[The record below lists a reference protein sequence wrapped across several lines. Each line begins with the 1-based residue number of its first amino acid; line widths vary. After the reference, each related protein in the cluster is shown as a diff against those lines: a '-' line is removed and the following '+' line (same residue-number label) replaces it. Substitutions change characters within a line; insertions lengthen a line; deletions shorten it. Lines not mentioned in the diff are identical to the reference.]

1 MAHSDD
7 RVLLVVKP
15 ECFIVISLSLLL
27 VPWRWVISW
36 VIAIAVH
43 EFFHFIAI
51 RLCKCEVWQIDVALD
66 GVSMKTQFD
75 RPWTELV
82 STVAGPLG
90 SICLGLFANIV
101 PRIAVCGY
109 MQFLFNLLPIYPND
123 GGRVL
128 KVLFQRWMPSSMI
141 VKALSLLNSCICGLI
156 LIGSIYM
163 SIRYRLGLIPV
174 LTALMISARI
184 KKPCKERRMRVQ

>member
-1 MAHSDD
+1 MVHSDE
-7 RVLLVVKP
+7 RVWLAVNT

-27 VPWRWVISW
+27 IPWRWIMAW
-36 VIAIAVH
+36 VIAVAVH
-43 EFFHFIAI
+43 EFFHYIAI
-51 RLCKCEVWQIDVALD
+51 RICKCTVWKINVGLS

-82 STVAGPLG
+82 CTAAGPLG
-90 SICLGLFANIV
+90 SISLVFLSSIA
-101 PRIAVCGY
+101 PRIAVCAY
-109 MQFLFNLLPIYPND
+109 IQFLFNLLPIYPND

-184 KKPCKERRMRVQ
+184 KKPCKERRMWVQ